1 MAFWSKLFDTSDFP
15 PRWTCGNWGAAE
27 GWLHIV
33 SDATICAAYIAIP
46 LALLVFVRRRKDF
59 EFPRIV
65 WLFFAFI
72 LSCGIAHGFEA
83 AIFWWPAYRV
93 TGVLKAITA
102 LVSVT
107 TVIALIRVIPIALTI
122 PSLTRENRELT
133 KQLDKSREA
142 ETSLT
147 MAREQLEQRAAQLAV
162 KERRM
167 RDANVSARAVGVCW
181 DIDSNAIL
189 WEIGYLPLLK
199 AVDVDGYSN
208 ELSWLDLLG
217 PEQVAALKRHSDTAW
232 RSGSSMHLRFA
243 LQHHRGEW
251 DLRMTVSPEPAA
263 AGQPRSM
270 IGLFGLVPFGQSRMM
285 EDNYPT

>member
-1 MAFWSKLFDTSDFP
+1 M
-15 PRWTCGNWGAAE
+15 
-27 GWLHIV
+27 HIV